1 VHEDVLPGV
10 VVVPTMFPF
19 PLCVTVHV
27 DDVVVI
33 GVPGEPFGAAMA
45 FGVGY
50 IANVAVAAI
59 ITAASITVFVS
70 IKDYYKRCS
79 IREFCVTFRK
89 NLLEWYF

>member
-1 VHEDVLPGV
+1 MHEDVLPGV

-59 ITAASITVFVS
+59 ITAASITVFAF
-70 IKDYYKRCS
+70 IKDYY
-79 IREFCVTFRK
+79 RK
-89 NLLEWYF
+89 MFYKKILCYF